1 MIFLKKFYTKN
12 PYIRKY
18 TILYKKVKINKDLS
32 NQFDPK
38 DNNNKDLD
46 TIAEREEKKQNI
58 NEKKFIFCV
67 KISGIIVC
75 SLFLIAVFI
84 IYMLHLIL
92 P

>member
-1 MIFLKKFYTKN
+1 MASKN
-12 PYIRKY
+12 NNKI
-18 TILYKKVKINKDLS
+18 IVKINKDLS